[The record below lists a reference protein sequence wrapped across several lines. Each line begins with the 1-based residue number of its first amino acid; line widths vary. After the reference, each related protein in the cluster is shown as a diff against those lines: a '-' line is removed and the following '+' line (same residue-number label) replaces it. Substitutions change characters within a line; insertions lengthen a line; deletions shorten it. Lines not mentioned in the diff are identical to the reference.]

1 MEVGF
6 RIEALSTSHDRTA
19 FACGAEPL
27 DRYLKT
33 QAGQDMRRR
42 VSNCFVALPDGSA
55 TIAGFYTLAVAS
67 IPVHD
72 LPEDQTRRLPR
83 YPVLPAV
90 LIGRL
95 AVDQGFKGR
104 QRGAAL
110 LFDAIL
116 RALRAEPA
124 VLTVIV
130 DAKDDTA
137 AAFYRHHGFW
147 PFGDR
152 PSHLFLPIEMAARLL
167 QSPPAD
173 PA

>member
-1 MEVGF
+1 MASGF
-6 RIEALSTSHDRTA
+6 RIEALNATHERA
-19 FACGAEPL
+19 GFACGVEPL

-33 QAGQDMRRR
+33 QAGQDMHRR
-42 VSNCFVALPDGSA
+42 VSNCFVALPDGTA
-55 TIAGFYTLAVAS
+55 AGAGFYTLAAAS

-72 LPEDQTRRLPR
+72 LPADETRRLPR

-95 AVDQGFKGR
+95 AVDQGFKG
-104 QRGAAL
+104 QQLGAAL

-130 DAKDDTA
+130 DAKDESA
-137 AAFYRHHGFW
+137 AAFYHHHGFRA
-147 PFGDR
+147 FGNR
-152 PSHLFLPIEMAARLL
+152 PSRLFLPIETAASLL
-167 QSPPAD
+167 R
-173 PA
+173 